1 MMSPGFFERLVRT
14 RLTALDAGRLTL
26 VDGDRVVMAG
36 RGDGPVATITVHDP
50 RFYRAVALA
59 GHLGA
64 ADAFVDGWWS
74 SDDLTS
80 VIQLL
85 ARNRDA
91 LNGLERGTAA
101 LLRPL
106 RKIALALHRNTRRG
120 SRKNIMAH
128 YDLGNEFFT
137 AFLDETLT
145 YSSGIFEHPGA
156 TMRDASVAKYDRL
169 CRRLALTATDRV
181 IEIGSG
187 WGGFAI
193 HAAST
198 YGCHV
203 TTITISREQYTLATE
218 RVREAGLS
226 ARIAV
231 RFQDYRDLTGTF
243 DKLVSIEMVEAVG
256 HQYYGEYFDACARL
270 LAPHGLAAIQAITI
284 QDRFYDSA
292 RREMDFIKQYIFP
305 GSCIPSVSVLA
316 GAAAGTDLRLVHLE
330 DITPH
335 YAETLKRWRIAFEDN
350 WSRIRAQGF
359 TEEFRRL
366 WQFYFCY
373 CEGGF
378 REAVIGDVQ
387 LVFAKPGALVSLAHP
402 VPRLMEVAA

>member
-1 MMSPGFFERLVRT
+1 MTSLGFFERQVRT
-14 RLTALDAGRLTL
+14 RLAALDAGQLTL
-26 VDGDRVVMAG
+26 IDGERIVTVG
-36 RGDGPVATITVHDP
+36 RGDGPAATMTVHDP
-50 RFYRAVALA
+50 RFYRAVALG

-64 ADAFVDGWWS
+64 ADAYVDGWWS

-80 VIQLL
+80 VVQLL

-91 LNGLERGTAA
+91 LDGLERGAAA

-106 RKIALALHRNTRRG
+106 RKVVLAAHRNTRHG

-128 YDLGNEFFT
+128 YDLGNEFFA
-137 AFLDETLT
+137 AFLDDTLT

-156 TMRDASVAKYDRL
+156 TMRDASIAKYDRL
-169 CRRLALTATDRV
+169 CQKLALTAGDRV

-203 TTITISREQYTLATE
+203 TTTTISREQHALATE
-218 RVREAGLS
+218 RVRAAGLS
-226 ARIAV
+226 DRVTV

-256 HQYYGEYFDACARL
+256 HQYYSDYFGACARL

-284 QDRFYDSA
+284 QDRFYDNA

-316 GAAAGTDLRLVHLE
+316 GAASETDLRLVHLD

-335 YAETLKRWRIAFEDN
+335 YAETLKRWRLAFEAN
-350 WSRIRAQGF
+350 WPRIHAQGF

-387 LVFAKPGALVSLAHP
+387 LLFAKPRAVSTLDVSA
-402 VPRLMEVAA
+402 PRLMAVAA